1 MADDTRLWRL
11 ILDAL
16 TAARPVLLAVVVAS
30 KGSAPARV
38 GSKMAVTLDNASGT
52 LGGGLIEQH
61 MLQKARAM
69 LVQGEPESWIQHFRH
84 HSHPDQSDDHMWC
97 GGEQTVLL
105 YRCRQTDLAT
115 LRQIVAVGESRQWL
129 GYGIDASGLHINDD
143 ELFNDAPLWTGG
155 EHWQYQEKLCLP
167 PRAYIVGAGHV
178 GQALAQLLS
187 WLDFDVVLLDC
198 REFNASEP
206 IDGKQA
212 WLRVDYL
219 TIDQV
224 IPEGE
229 DVFVF
234 VMTHCHAYDQ
244 AVIARL
250 ANRSFAY
257 LGLLGS
263 QTKVNRIK
271 AALSACIDAAFL
283 EKLHAPMGLAIA
295 SHTPQEI
302 AVSIAAEVVGLWARR
317 SGGD

>member
-1 MADDTRLWRL
+1 LADGTRLWRF

-16 TAARPVLLAVVVAS
+16 TAARPVLLAIVVAS

-38 GSKMAVTLDNASGT
+38 GSKMAVTQDNASGT
-52 LGGGLIEQH
+52 LGGGLIEEQ
-61 MLQKARAM
+61 MLQKAREM
-69 LVQGEPESWIQHFRH
+69 LAQNEPESWIQRFRH
-84 HSHPDQSDDHMWC
+84 HAHPDQSDEHMWC

-105 YRCRQTDLAT
+105 YRCRQADLTA
-115 LRQIVAVGESRQWL
+115 LRQIVTVGESRRRL
-129 GYGIDASGLHINDD
+129 GYAIDASGLHINAD
-143 ELFNDAPLWTGG
+143 ESFYDAPLWTSG
-155 EHWQYQEKLCLP
+155 EHWQYREMLSPP

-187 WLDFDVVLLDC
+187 WLDFAVVLLDC
-198 REFNASEP
+198 REFNAFEP

-212 WLRVDYL
+212 WQRVDYP
-219 TIDQV
+219 TIDRV

-234 VMTHCHAYDQ
+234 VMTHRHAYDQ

-250 ANRSFAY
+250 ASLSFAY

-263 QTKVNRIK
+263 RGKVDRIK
-271 AALSACIDAAFL
+271 AALSGCIDAALL
-283 EKLHAPMGLAIA
+283 EKLHAPMGVAIA

-302 AVSIAAEVVGLWARR
+302 AVSIAAEVVGMMGARCGR
-317 SGGD
+317 